1 MIEITAIGKSY
12 GPIQAVKDVS
22 FSVGKGEIVGLL
34 GPNGAGKTTLLKI
47 LTGYHY
53 HDYGGVK
60 IGGGDILEESERV
73 KSIIGYLPEN
83 APVYSELT
91 VFEYLDFI
99 AGARGLSSR
108 DRDTAIGKAFEECG
122 LTEVAYRTIDQLSK
136 GYRQRVGLAQAIL
149 HDPEILI
156 LDEPTTGLDP
166 NQIMEIRRL
175 IRDLGKKKTVILS
188 THVLR
193 EVEAVCTRILIMN
206 GGEIIASG
214 TSEEIGRQMRGGTI
228 FTLTAKGD
236 LKRAAETV
244 IKIGCVEELLSV
256 EEGRESVRL
265 QVAVH
270 PDRDAG
276 EELFDWAVENN
287 LKLTEMKRSEMSLE
301 DIFIQLTGKEGAV
314 HE

>member
-1 MIEITAIGKSY
+1 MIEVTEIGKSY
-12 GPIQAVKDVS
+12 GPIQAVKDVT

-34 GPNGAGKTTLLKI
+34 GPNGAGKTTLMKI

-53 HDYGGVK
+53 PDYGRVM
-60 IGGGDILEESERV
+60 IGGKDILENPEHV

-99 AGARGLSSR
+99 AGARGLGPER
-108 DRDTAIGKAFEECG
+108 RDTAIAGALEECG
-122 LTEVAYRTIDQLSK
+122 LTEVVYRPIDQLSK
-136 GYRQRVGLAQAIL
+136 GYRQRVGLAQVII
-149 HDPEILI
+149 HDPDILI
-156 LDEPTTGLDP
+156 LDEPTSGLDP

-175 IRDLGKKKTVILS
+175 IKDLGREKTVILS

-206 GGEIIASG
+206 DGEFIASG
-214 TSEEIGRQMRGGTI
+214 TSEEIGRQMRGGI
-228 FTLTAKGD
+228 VITLSVKGD
-236 LKRAAETV
+236 KRAVETV
-244 IKIGCVEELLSV
+244 AEVGCVEEVIST
-256 EEGRESVRL
+256 EEAEGRLRL
-265 QVAVH
+265 QVAV
-270 PDRDAG
+270 RQGGDAG
-276 EELFDWAVENN
+276 EELFDWAVTNG
-287 LKLTEMKRSEMSLE
+287 LKLTEMCRSEMSLE